1 LIATLEQLGW
11 KPCFQEAMD
20 ALGRPELEAARIA
33 TEHKGLYRLYSAHG
47 ELSARLSGN
56 MLARVEAGESR
67 PVVGDWVAVLVRRE
81 AREATIVE
89 RLPRTS
95 QFSRLRPGTKPIE
108 QIVAAN
114 IDTVFLVM
122 GLNRD
127 FNVRRL
133 ERYLLT
139 AWQSG
144 ARPAIVLN
152 KADLCPDLEDKIQ
165 QVEHVASG
173 VTVHAVSAAI
183 GEGIDELKRYLKR
196 GETVALLGSSGVGK
210 STLINRLSGSDHL
223 ATGAVRE
230 RDGRGRHTT
239 TRRELLVLENGGL
252 VMDTPGMRELQL
264 WDAADGLKAEFWDI
278 EALAARCRFRDCAH
292 DGEPGCAVQAA
303 LEDGTLPAERFIS
316 YKKLQREL
324 VYFERKQ
331 NRKTKVK
338 GKKK

>member
-11 KPCFQEAMD
+11 KPCFPEALD
-20 ALGRPELEAARIA
+20 ALGRPELEVARIA

-67 PVVGDWVAVLVRRE
+67 LVVGDWVTVLVGRE

-139 AWQSG
+139 AWQCG
-144 ARPAIVLN
+144 ALPLPRLRP
-152 KADLCPDLEDKIQ
+152 
-165 QVEHVASG
+165 
-173 VTVHAVSAAI
+173 
-183 GEGIDELKRYLKR
+183 
-196 GETVALLGSSGVGK
+196 
-210 STLINRLSGSDHL
+210 
-223 ATGAVRE
+223 
-230 RDGRGRHTT
+230 
-239 TRRELLVLENGGL
+239 
-252 VMDTPGMRELQL
+252 
-264 WDAADGLKAEFWDI
+264 
-278 EALAARCRFRDCAH
+278 
-292 DGEPGCAVQAA
+292 
-303 LEDGTLPAERFIS
+303 
-316 YKKLQREL
+316 
-324 VYFERKQ
+324 
-331 NRKTKVK
+331 
-338 GKKK
+338 